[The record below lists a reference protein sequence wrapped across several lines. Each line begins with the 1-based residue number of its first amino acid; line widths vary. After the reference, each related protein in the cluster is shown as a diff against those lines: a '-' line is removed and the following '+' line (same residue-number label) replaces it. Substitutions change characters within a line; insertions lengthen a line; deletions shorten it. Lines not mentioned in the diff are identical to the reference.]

1 MLLLL
6 LFDVQPV
13 SPSFGNLPQGE
24 GLSQET
30 CLAPYNYWMTHGGL
44 VMGGSRAA
52 KPESVSV
59 FRSPGVGL
67 FAPSQRGLSPRGNPR
82 SRHRTR
88 LEVAWDGPGPPD
100 SAPDPS
106 ISVSIL
112 RSIFDILPW
121 LRRPGK
127 KGKRSPL
134 FSCARGQ
141 KRRQMRPRHG
151 HSEPDSEPPGL
162 ILSSSAAQE
171 VNLSTGTFQLWKT
184 CCQSTTKTRKVLFL
198 GVPPSVPPEPGRA
211 FRVRGP

>member
-1 MLLLL
+1 MAELA
-6 LFDVQPV
+6 LF
-13 SPSFGNLPQGE
+13 SPPKVG
-24 GLSQET
+24 
-30 CLAPYNYWMTHGGL
+30 APRAQAPRLHGPRREAG
-44 VMGGSRAA
+44 A
-52 KPESVSV
+52 VSV

-106 ISVSIL
+106 ISLSIL
-112 RSIFDILPW
+112 RSIFDLLPW

-141 KRRQMRPRHG
+141 KRRQMRPRHS

-162 ILSSSAAQE
+162 IFSSSAAQE
-171 VNLSTGTFQLWKT
+171 VNLSTGTLRTRKT
-184 CCQSTTKTRKVLFL
+184 WCQSTTKPRKIGVL
-198 GVPPSVPPEPGRA
+198 GVPPSIPPYPRT
-211 FRVRGP
+211 RVSRMGPEIDLKYFGGAYALSPASWGP